1 LQLVVGRIGR
11 AHGVSG
17 EVAVVVRTDD
27 PDSRF
32 VDGTALRT
40 DPVERGPLTIASSR
54 WHSGRLLITFA
65 GVSDRAGAESLTGT
79 MLVVD
84 IEDLP
89 ALSDPE
95 EFYDHDLVGLSAVD
109 TAGTALGTVADV
121 IHGPGSDLLAITR
134 TDGGETLVPFVKAI
148 VPTVD
153 VAAGRLVID
162 PPDGLFEL

>member
-11 AHGVSG
+11 AHGVTG
-17 EVAVVVRTDD
+17 EVAVAVRTDD

-32 VDGTALRT
+32 ADGRVLRT
-40 DPVERGPLTIASSR
+40 DPADRGPLTIAGSR

-65 GVSDRAGAESLTGT
+65 GVSGRSAAESLAGT
-79 MLVVD
+79 ALVVD
-84 IEDLP
+84 TDDLP
-89 ALSDPE
+89 ELSDPE
-95 EFYDHDLVGLSAVD
+95 EYYDHQLVGLSAVD

-134 TDGGETLVPFVKAI
+134 TDGGEALVPFVRAI

-153 VAAGRLVID
+153 ITAGQVVID
-162 PPDGLFEL
+162 PPTGLLEL

>member
-17 EVAVVVRTDD
+17 EVAVAVRTDD

-32 VDGTALRT
+32 AEGRVLQT
-40 DPVERGPLTIASSR
+40 DPAERGPLTISRSR

-65 GVSDRAGAESLTGT
+65 GFSDRGSAESLSGT
-79 MLVVD
+79 SLVVD
-84 IEDLP
+84 TADLP
-89 ALSDPE
+89 ELSDPE
-95 EFYDHDLVGLSAVD
+95 EFYDHQLVGLSAVD
-109 TAGTALGTVADV
+109 TSGTALGTVADV

-134 TDGGETLVPFVKAI
+134 TDGGEALVPFVTAI

-153 VAAGRLVID
+153 VAAGRVVID